1 MKEQRTAGTKEFV
14 FSMLWA
20 VVLLFIGRGIVNSLP
35 SYKFIGTVITIIFFC
50 ILGFFVLTRY
60 SSMFTYEDTGYS
72 LRINRGI
79 GKRNKE
85 IEFRYEDIIYM
96 NKKKP
101 TELPKPRYN
110 MRASVFSKKNCTYII
125 FGYKGNEQSLIFEPS
140 DKFISNVKKSIKNH
154 KKEIKK

>member
-79 GKRNKE
+79 GK
-85 IEFRYEDIIYM
+85 
-96 NKKKP
+96 
-101 TELPKPRYN
+101 
-110 MRASVFSKKNCTYII
+110 
-125 FGYKGNEQSLIFEPS
+125 
-140 DKFISNVKKSIKNH
+140 
-154 KKEIKK
+154 